1 MLTRLSAPSLTWGVS
16 VACFWDMPNIQE
28 VTKEGHMS
36 KATMNNTA
44 AIPYECGA
52 SDDLHCEVY
61 NSGVGMSEW
70 ENMHEE
76 GDVETDK

>member
-1 MLTRLSAPSLTWGVS
+1 
-16 VACFWDMPNIQE
+16 
-28 VTKEGHMS
+28 MS
-36 KATMNNTA
+36 KDTMNNTA